1 MEKLLK
7 IRNLIALLLIGIAL
21 SEPLWNLIPTIKP
34 KPDVAILNIDKPS
47 DRIIE
52 LTKPISDLITD
63 PTDRAKVAIYSQEFA
78 NRVKTYDA
86 QLQQV
91 NDVLALSASKFFEGA
106 MNDKYKDLDV
116 AIIDLI
122 TSAAGGDDNR
132 KLTDEEKNEI
142 SERFMGV
149 AWSLIQ
155 RK

>member
-21 SEPLWNLIPTIKP
+21 SEPLWNLMPTIKP

>member
-122 TSAAGGDDNR
+122 TSAVGGDDNR